1 MGLQVLHEHRGCELT
16 AQVANHGQW
25 STETWFAYA
34 LLTRSLRGA
43 YANLRHQ
50 TCKKKHDSKYHEILQ
65 ASIWSKPKHN
75 KLREILEKV
84 AVTTFWLS
92 NSYHHHRKNSSDTV
106 VQSGII
112 LLTPKLTHCILQ
124 KSLTPPYE
132 TQCFACATQSYDTTL
147 TKAYSGGL

>member
-1 MGLQVLHEHRGCELT
+1 MGNGPLRHGLLTHCLRAAYAELT
-16 AQVANHGQW
+16 RIYDTKPV
-25 STETWFAYA
+25 
-34 LLTRSLRGA
+34 
-43 YANLRHQ
+43 
-50 TCKKKHDSKYHEILQ
+50 KKKHDSKYHEILQ

-92 NSYHHHRKNSSDTV
+92 NSYHNQRKNSSDTV
-106 VQSGII
+106 IQSGII

>member
-1 MGLQVLHEHRGCELT
+1 MGNGPLRHGLLTHCLRAAYAELT
-16 AQVANHGQW
+16 RIYDTKPVK
-25 STETWFAYA
+25 
-34 LLTRSLRGA
+34 
-43 YANLRHQ
+43 
-50 TCKKKHDSKYHEILQ
+50 KKKHDSKYHEILQ

-92 NSYHHHRKNSSDTV
+92 NNSYHHQRKNSFDAV
-106 VQSGII
+106 IQSGII
-112 LLTPKLTHCILQ
+112 LLTPELKHCILQ
-124 KSLTPPYE
+124 KWLTPPYE